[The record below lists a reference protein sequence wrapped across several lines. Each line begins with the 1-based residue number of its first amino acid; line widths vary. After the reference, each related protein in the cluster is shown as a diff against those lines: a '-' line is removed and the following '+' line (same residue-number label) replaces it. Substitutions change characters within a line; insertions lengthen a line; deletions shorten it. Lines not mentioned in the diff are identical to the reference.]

1 MSVWTSKSLAY
12 IFNNEVHLV
21 RGFDLGVSNAIR
33 LTFRLPHY
41 ESVSLIFG
49 LETVL
54 AGVLG
59 VVCGS
64 LLGQKLRR
72 RFPSADPLV
81 CAFGLLISAPLMAGC
96 LILATGPP
104 VPTFLILFF
113 GQLFLNLNWAL
124 VADMLLVIFMSDRWL
139 DVGLV
144 ILLSFHSCR
153 AAF

>member
-1 MSVWTSKSLAY
+1 M
-12 IFNNEVHLV
+12 

-139 DVGLV
+139 GVGLV